1 MAPNRRLLIIGAD
14 AAGMSAA
21 AEARRA
27 DPELEIVA
35 LDRGGYASYS
45 QCGLPYLVGGV
56 VAERRAL
63 IARSVEEFAQR
74 GIAVR
79 LGHEALAIDP
89 AARAVRVRALE
100 SGDERDERYDAL
112 LIATGAAPRR
122 LDTPGLDLAGVFH
135 LDVMEDAIAIQAFIA
150 RERPRRAVVVG
161 GGYIGLEMAENL
173 RRLEIEVRL
182 VQRGPQLFTS
192 ADLEMTQPINAEL
205 ARNGVDLSLGE
216 SVLEA
221 CEGVGGRLAHMH
233 TSGGE
238 LDADLLILAVGVEP
252 ASGLA
257 RAAGARIGAAGAI
270 GVDERQRTSLPDVYA
285 AGDCAE
291 HYHRVLGR
299 PAWIPLGTTANKQG
313 RVAGRNM
320 AGGDERFAGIVG
332 SAITRIFE
340 LGVGRTGLSEREA
353 ADAGLSAVAVTLD
366 STDHAGYMP
375 DAQRLSIKLVAERGS
390 GRLLGGQVVGYGGVD
405 KRVDVLATALYAGLS
420 VEDLTRLDLEYAPPF
435 NSVWDPI
442 QAAATALL
450 RKGL

>member
-1 MAPNRRLLIIGAD
+1 MAGHRRLVIVGAD

-27 DPELEIVA
+27 DPELVIVA
-35 LDRGGYASYS
+35 VDRGGFAAYS

-56 VAERRAL
+56 VADRRSL
-63 IARSVEEFAQR
+63 IARTVEEFAQR

-79 LGHEALAIDP
+79 LGHEALAINP
-89 AARAVRVRALE
+89 RARTLRVRELSTGAE
-100 SGDERDERYDAL
+100 YDEPFDAL
-112 LIATGAAPRR
+112 LVATGATPRR
-122 LDTPGLDLAGVFH
+122 LATPGLDLAGVFN

-150 RERPRRAVVVG
+150 RERPRRAMVVG

-205 ARNGVDLSLGE
+205 ERHGIDLSLRD

-221 CEGVGGRLAHMH
+221 CEGRDGRIAALQ
-233 TSGGE
+233 TSSGE
-238 LDADLLILAVGVEP
+238 VETDLVILAVGVEP

-257 RAAGARIGAAGAI
+257 AAAGARLGAAGAI
-270 GVDERQRTSLPDVYA
+270 AVDAQLRTSLPDVYA

-291 HYHRVLGR
+291 HFHRVLGL

-313 RVAGRNM
+313 RIAGRNM

-332 SAITRIFE
+332 SAITRVFE

-353 ADAGLSAVAVTLD
+353 AAAGLEAVAHTLA
-366 STDHAGYMP
+366 STDFAGYLP
-375 DAQRLSIKLVAERGS
+375 DARQLSVKLVAERGS

-405 KRVDVLATALYAGLS
+405 KRVDVLATALYAGLT
-420 VEDLTRLDLEYAPPF
+420 VEDLPRLDLEYAPPF

-442 QAAATALL
+442 QAAATAML
-450 RKGL
+450 RRGL

>member
-21 AEARRA
+21 AESRRA
-27 DPELEIVA
+27 DPNLEIVA
-35 LDRGGYASYS
+35 VDRGGYASYS

-56 VAERRAL
+56 VAEPRAL
-63 IARSVEEFAQR
+63 VARTVEQFAQR

-89 AARAVRVRALE
+89 AARTVRVRELA
-100 SGDERDERYDAL
+100 GGAERDERYDAL
-112 LIATGAAPRR
+112 LLAAGATPRR
-122 LDTPGLDLAGVFH
+122 LDTPGLDLAGVFQ
-135 LDVMEDAIAIQAFIA
+135 LDVMEHALALREFIA

-173 RRLEIEVRL
+173 RRHDIAVRL
-182 VQRGPQLFTS
+182 VQRGRQLFTS

-205 ARNGVDLSLGE
+205 ARNDVDLSLGE

-221 CEGVGGRLAHMH
+221 CEGVDGRLAHIH

-238 LDADLLILAVGVEP
+238 LDVDLLVLAVGVEP

-257 RAAGARIGAAGAI
+257 RAAGARLGAAGAVA
-270 GVDERQRTSLPDVYA
+270 VDDRQRTSLPDVYA

-353 ADAGLSAVAVTLD
+353 VEAGLDSVAVTLE
-366 STDHAGYMP
+366 STDYAGYMP
-375 DAQRLSIKLVAERGS
+375 HAQQLSVKLVAERGR

-405 KRVDVLATALYAGLS
+405 KRVDVLATALYAGLT
-420 VEDLTRLDLEYAPPF
+420 VDDLTRLDLEYAPPF